1 MLYICNKHNPPIY
14 FKKRKMK
21 KPVLFLALVIV
32 ASVYI
37 SCKKETTSSDNLN
50 LLTNH
55 IWTADSLLADG
66 KDASGQGGLLEMF
79 KGDTKFNEDGTGY
92 VGEITGTWKFS
103 NDEETAVTIT
113 SDSLAI
119 PVTANIA
126 ELTSESLKLTTV
138 FPLPT
143 TPVTTAAVRM
153 TFIPK

>member
-126 ELTSESLKLTTV
+126 ELTSKSLKLTTV